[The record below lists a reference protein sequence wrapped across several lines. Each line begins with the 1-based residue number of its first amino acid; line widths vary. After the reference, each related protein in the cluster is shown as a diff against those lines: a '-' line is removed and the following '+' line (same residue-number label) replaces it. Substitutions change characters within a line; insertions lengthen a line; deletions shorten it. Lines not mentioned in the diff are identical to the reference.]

1 MDAPLALVPRPAHLA
16 RLMTIWR
23 SAGWPT
29 RDAIELDLLAAGWV
43 EWVREGSGLGSLR
56 LTDAG
61 IRLLAEARKRR
72 TRPQSLHDRL
82 AERVCSEL
90 VAQGRIVWRELALR
104 ARIEVAADAL
114 PSAGELALATPPR
127 ESDASVAA
135 VGTAQASWRMAR
147 PDVFSVRNTSVE
159 DYLHPLVHEVKA
171 SRADLL
177 SDLRNP
183 AKRDA
188 YRWLSCETYFVFP
201 QSVAQPDEI
210 PEPFGVCILQGD
222 IETGTLELA
231 RPARH
236 ARCRLPFPVWL
247 ALAKGQAVYV
257 ESDPPQ
263 GELVPTQPEPAR

>member
-1 MDAPLALVPRPAHLA
+1 MA
-16 RLMTIWR
+16 IWR

-61 IRLLAEARKRR
+61 IRLLAEARQRR
-72 TRPQSLHDRL
+72 ARPQSAHDRL

-104 ARIEVAADAL
+104 ARIEMAVAPSPDEAGLTLPTLPAL
-114 PSAGELALATPPR
+114 TQLSLTTEGERETGLVPAGTPKAT
-127 ESDASVAA
+127 
-135 VGTAQASWRMAR
+135 WRMAR

-159 DYLHPLVHEVKA
+159 AYLHPLVHEVKA

-177 SDLRNP
+177 CDLRNP
-183 AKRDA
+183 AKREA

-210 PEPFGVCILQGD
+210 PAPFGVYFLQGD
-222 IETGTLELA
+222 IETGTLVLA

-247 ALAKGQAVYV
+247 ALAKAHAVYA
-257 ESDPPQ
+257 ERDEPQ
-263 GELVPTQPEPAR
+263 GELAAAQAEPG